1 MPTEAE
7 RLAAV
12 ERDVRDHARIITEMT
27 AASAETRRLVSDLD
41 KREAL
46 RSAEEKHVDERFDRI
61 EVKVDGVYR
70 LGWWILAAF
79 GSSALALVINFAFKG
94 GFSIG

>member
-1 MPTEAE
+1 LTTEAE

-12 ERDVRDHARIITEMT
+12 ERDLRDHARIITEMT
-27 AASAETRRLVSDLD
+27 TSFAETRRLVSELD

-61 EVKVDGVYR
+61 EVKVDGIYR

-79 GSSALALVINFAFKG
+79 GSSALALILNFAFKG

>member
-1 MPTEAE
+1 MTTEAE

-12 ERDVRDHARIITEMT
+12 ERDVLDHARIITEMT
-27 AASAETRRLVSDLD
+27 TGIGQIRGLVSDLD

-61 EVKVDGVYR
+61 EIKVDGIYK

-79 GSSALALVINFAFKG
+79 GSSAIALILNFAFKG

>member
-1 MPTEAE
+1 MTTEAE

-12 ERDVRDHARIITEMT
+12 ERDVLDHARIITEMT
-27 AASAETRRLVSDLD
+27 TGIGQIRGLVSDLD

-61 EVKVDGVYR
+61 DDDQYAHPDPKVKPRKKRPTIFDGFR
-70 LGWWILAAF
+70 Q
-79 GSSALALVINFAFKG
+79 
-94 GFSIG
+94 